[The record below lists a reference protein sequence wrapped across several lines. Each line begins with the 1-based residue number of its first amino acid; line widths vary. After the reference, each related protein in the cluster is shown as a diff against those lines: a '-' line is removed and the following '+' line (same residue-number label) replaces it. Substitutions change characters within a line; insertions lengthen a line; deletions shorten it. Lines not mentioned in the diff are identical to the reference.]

1 MMLMILLSYSLVLT
15 SSGGNGPSSNIDHE
29 TNSGKTWP
37 TIFKLPDFPALL
49 KQKMENNM
57 AELHQPTSRSKWRS
71 QIVQVLFDSI
81 CTITW

>member
-15 SSGGNGPSSNIDHE
+15 SSGGSGPSSNIDHE

-57 AELHQPTSRSKWRS
+57 AELHQPTSR
-71 QIVQVLFDSI
+71 
-81 CTITW
+81 